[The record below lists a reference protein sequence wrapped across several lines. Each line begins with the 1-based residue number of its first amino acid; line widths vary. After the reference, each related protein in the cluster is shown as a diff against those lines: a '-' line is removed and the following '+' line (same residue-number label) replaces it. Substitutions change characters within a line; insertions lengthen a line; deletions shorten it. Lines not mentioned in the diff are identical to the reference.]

1 MQNSNETKD
10 KLYSAE
16 QIDEAVTAPT
26 DGTAEAAVTARADD
40 ITDKAISSHVDEIAE
55 DAISTQAD
63 EIAEKAI
70 SAQTDEIAEEA
81 VFAQADEIAEE
92 AISSQPGSHTVEAS
106 PKKKRGIGKWIL
118 LAAAVLI
125 LALFGIYKVYMDVS
139 YKPAVPP
146 KEVEAGDLNVKV
158 NDNML
163 SVRNTS
169 TNGRT
174 EKIGIIF
181 YSALRV
187 EAGCYFPLM
196 VKLSQYG
203 YDCFLPTAFGN
214 QTYLNAGGADK
225 VIRKYKSVTHWY
237 LAGHIEGCDPAAQY
251 AAANPDKIEGL
262 IWLGG
267 YTNINLSRLE
277 RPLLS
282 IDGTEDTIHSGESKE
297 KAKSHDPADAVYE
310 VIEGGNST
318 GFTNTVL
325 LKGDSKA
332 KIDAETQQEITAGLM
347 DSFIREHYT
356 PIFSSE
362 AG

>member
-1 MQNSNETKD
+1 MQNNNETKD
-10 KLYSAE
+10 KLHSAE
-16 QIDEAVTAPT
+16 QI
-26 DGTAEAAVTARADD
+26 
-40 ITDKAISSHVDEIAE
+40 
-55 DAISTQAD
+55 
-63 EIAEKAI
+63 
-70 SAQTDEIAEEA
+70 EEA
-81 VFAQADEIAEE
+81 VSAQADEIADEIADE
-92 AISSQPGSHTVEAS
+92 AFSAQPDGSAEEAS
-106 PKKKRGIGKWIL
+106 PKKNRGIGKWLL
-118 LAAAVLI
+118 LAVVLLL
-125 LALFGIYKVYMDVS
+125 LAFFGVYKVYMDVS
-139 YKPAVPP
+139 YKPAIPP
-146 KEVEAGDLNVKV
+146 KEVDAGNLNVKV

-267 YTNINLSRLE
+267 YTNINLSRLD

-282 IDGTEDTIHSGESKE
+282 IDGTEDTIHSVESNE

-325 LKGDSKA
+325 LKGDSQA
-332 KIDAETQQEITAGLM
+332 KIDAETQQEIAAGLM

-356 PIFSSE
+356 PIYSVD

>member
-1 MQNSNETKD
+1 MQNSNETKE
-10 KLYSAE
+10 KLHSEE
-16 QIDEAVTAPT
+16 QIEEAVSTRT
-26 DGTAEAAVTARADD
+26 DGTTEGAVAA
-40 ITDKAISSHVDEIAE
+40 
-55 DAISTQAD
+55 QAD
-63 EIAEKAI
+63 EIAEEAF
-70 SAQTDEIAEEA
+70 SAPEDRITKEAVIAQADEIAEEA
-81 VFAQADEIAEE
+81 VFAQTDVIADEV
-92 AISSQPGSHTVEAS
+92 ISAQPDGHAVEAS

-118 LAAAVLI
+118 LAVVLLL
-125 LALFGIYKVYMDVS
+125 LAFFGVYKVYMDVS
-139 YKPAVPP
+139 YKPAIPP
-146 KEVEAGDLNVKV
+146 KEIDADDLNVKI

-262 IWLGG
+262 IWLSGD
-267 YTNINLSRLE
+267 TNFNLSRLDL
-277 RPLLS
+277 PLLS

-297 KAKSHDPADAVYE
+297 KAKAHDPQDAVYE

-332 KIDAETQQEITAGLM
+332 KIDAETQQEIAAGLM
-347 DSFIREHYT
+347 DSFIREHYA
-356 PIFSSE
+356 PIYSSE